1 MRKVAAKDRARVEE
15 HASPEALAA
24 MLAEARAEQRAL
36 GRYVEWVEAL
46 LERRTAEK
54 AAGTWPAIDQE
65 GGWAT

>member
-24 MLAEARAEQRAL
+24 YLSDARTEQRAL
-36 GRYVEWVEAL
+36 GRYIEWLEAL

-54 AAGTWPAIDQE
+54 AAGTWPVVDKE
-65 GGWAT
+65 N

>member
-15 HASPEALAA
+15 HASSEAITA

-36 GRYVEWVEAL
+36 GRYIEWIEAL
-46 LERRTAEK
+46 QVRRTAEK

-65 GGWAT
+65 GGN